1 MKSSLPVE
9 RLAALAANA
18 RPAGFAAG
26 YMIDVM
32 RHPHRLVAARAH
44 QHDVGCLDR
53 TLALVDAA
61 LDLLPRVGTRLTFDH
76 HHVLHQDLAR
86 LAIHREHAALFALVT
101 AGNHFDRVFLL
112 DIDPYWLGQFPF
124 CDCHQITSGASETIF
139 MNFFSRSSLATGP
152 NTPVPTRSPPSLIN
166 TSPVPS
172 KTIYLPA
179 FRPPSLPPP

>member
-18 RPAGFAAG
+18 RAAGFAAG
-26 YMIDVM
+26 YMIDVV

-53 TLALVDAA
+53 ALALRDAA
-61 LDLLPRVGTRLTFDH
+61 LDLLPRVGTRVTFDH
-76 HHVLHQDLAR
+76 HHVLHQNLAG

-112 DIDPYWLGQFPF
+112 DIDPYWLGPFPV

-139 MNFFSRSSLATGP
+139 MNFLSRSSLATGP
-152 NTPVPTRSPPSLIN
+152 NKRVPTRSPTSVIN
-166 TSPVPS
+166 TAAFQSEP
-172 KTIYLPA
+172 IYGPD
-179 FRPPSLPPP
+179 FRPLSLR